1 MRVLLALICL
11 LVAAPA
17 AAETITVP
25 FTNGAGVYTAGSFS
39 GEVEI
44 TVSGTGW
51 SLGNCLNDAFYVFS
65 GCGSPYYNSSWYH
78 LRINGGHPADQI
90 SVPPYAS
97 SHVYTFTFDVGA
109 AAAPV
114 RFWVSDGNFNDN
126 GGSYT
131 VTIVP
136 ADEPPIADAGG
147 PYAVDEGGSV
157 TLDGSGSSDPDG
169 LIVDYAWDCEDDGLI
184 DQSGASATVS
194 CGYDE
199 DGVLTARLIVTDDEG
214 QTAEATASVAVA
226 NLAPT
231 IANLQTPT
239 DVSEGQSVAFA
250 AGATDPG
257 PLDSVTLTWDWGDG
271 TPTATGATPSH
282 AFGDDGTYTVTVTA
296 DDGDGGTD
304 STTTSVGVG
313 NVAPSITST
322 PPATAVEGTLFLYAA
337 TATDPAGINDPL
349 GWTLSVGPAGMA
361 GDPST
366 GEITWTP
373 SLAHALAGSTS
384 ALLLVDDGDG
394 GVDSQGWSIA
404 VSWIDDDADG
414 MADTWE
420 TDNGLDPTDPG
431 DAPLDN
437 DGDGLTNLEEFEAGT
452 DPNAWGGPSTPVPLA
467 PIAGEETTTAPSLR
481 VLNATDPDG
490 DPLELTFELYED
502 ATLTTLVTS
511 SPPVAQDP
519 SGETAWPVDQL
530 LVENA
535 QYHWRAAAADPF
547 ADGPFSAVESFVVN
561 ELNEP
566 PAAPVIVTPGEG
578 ELVAALA
585 PAFQWSV
592 SSDPDGD
599 AVTYDVEVHADVD
612 LSGAVASEADIDDL
626 DGGFVDW
633 TPATDL
639 TEDTWHWARARGV
652 DEHGLSGDWSEVV
665 SFLVTADSG
674 APSGIV
680 ILAPEDGSE
689 VDTLSPQI
697 LAGGALDPEGQPL
710 VYDLEVV
717 AGSTEAAAA
726 VPEFEGT
733 AAWFLASDG
742 IALPENTW
750 AEARARAG
758 DPDGLW
764 SAYATSTFFVNS
776 VNDPPTVPALLAPAD
791 GTEVAEQPI
800 QLSVA
805 WSSDPDE
812 DALRYDLLL
821 AQDGVGFH
829 TIEGVDGGNALLD
842 GAGEVHVPAG
852 LSLEAGTYEFS
863 ARAVD
868 EHGLASDWA
877 VAVEFLIPEGSVT
890 TDPPAGDD
898 DDGDDVPPDCGCSA
912 TASPGSAGALLLLVA
927 VGGRWRRRR
936 QH

>member
-1 MRVLLALICL
+1 MRLLTVLFALLI
-11 LVAAPA
+11 AAPA
-17 AAETITVP
+17 AAETVTVP
-25 FTNGAGVYTAGSFS
+25 FTNGAGVYTSASFS

-65 GCGSPYYNSSWYH
+65 CGSPYYDSSWYH

-90 SVPPYAS
+90 SVPAYDS
-97 SHVYTFTFDVGA
+97 SHVYTFTFDLGPSS
-109 AAAPV
+109 APV

-131 VTIVP
+131 VEIVP
-136 ADEPPIADAGG
+136 ANEPPVADAGG
-147 PYAVDEGGSV
+147 PYSVDEGGTV
-157 TLDGSGSSDPDG
+157 TVDASGSTDDGS
-169 LIVDYAWDCEDDGLI
+169 IVDYAWDCEDDGVI
-184 DQSGASATVS
+184 DASGASPTAACT
-194 CGYDE
+194 YPQ
-199 DGVLTARLIVTDDEG
+199 DGAFTASVIVTDDEG
-214 QTAEATASVAVA
+214 STASASAVVTVS

-231 IANLQTPT
+231 ITSVQTPS

-271 TPTATGATPSH
+271 TPTDVGETPSH
-282 AFGDDGTYTVTVTA
+282 AFPDNGVFTVTITA

-313 NVAPSITST
+313 NVPPTITTT
-322 PPATAVEGTLFLYAA
+322 PGATAVEGTPYVYAA
-337 TATDPAGINDPL
+337 AATDPAGVNDPFT
-349 GWTLSVGPAGMA
+349 WTLSLGPAGMSA
-361 GDPST
+361 DPAS
-366 GEITWTP
+366 GEVTWTP
-373 SLAHALAGSTS
+373 TLAQALAGSTS
-384 ALLLVDDGDG
+384 AALAVDDGDG
-394 GVDSQGWSIA
+394 GSASQNWPITI
-404 VSWIDDDADG
+404 SWIDDDADG

-467 PIAGEETTTAPSLR
+467 PIAGEETTTAPSLL

-490 DPLELTFELYED
+490 DSLDLTYELYED
-502 ATLTTLVTS
+502 AALTTLVTT
-511 SPPVAQDP
+511 SPLVPQDP

-530 LVENA
+530 LTENA
-535 QYHWRAAAADPF
+535 AYHWRAAASDPF
-547 ADGPFSAVESFVVN
+547 ADGPFSSVETFVVN
-561 ELNEP
+561 EVNEP
-566 PAAPVIVTPGEG
+566 PSAPVIVTPGEG
-578 ELVAALA
+578 ELVASLT
-585 PAFQWSV
+585 PAMQWGV

-599 AVTYDVEVHADVD
+599 DVAYDVEVFADVD
-612 LSGAVASEADIDDL
+612 LTVAVVVETGIVDI

-633 TPATDL
+633 SPLTDL
-639 TEDTWHWARARGV
+639 TEDAWHWVRARAV
-652 DEHGLSGDWSEVV
+652 DEHGLAGDWSAVV
-665 SFLVTADSG
+665 SFLVTADDG
-674 APSGIV
+674 APSGLV

-689 VDTLSPQI
+689 VDTLSPTI
-697 LAGGALDPEGQPL
+697 LAGGAVDPEGQPL
-710 VYDLEVV
+710 VYELEVV
-717 AGSTEAAAA
+717 TDDATEGVS

-733 AAWFLASDG
+733 AAWDLAVDG
-742 IALPENTW
+742 IALPENRW
-750 AEARARAG
+750 ATANARAG

-776 VNDPPTVPALLAPAD
+776 VNDPPSVPALLAPSD
-791 GTEVAEQPI
+791 GAELSEQPI

-805 WSSDPDE
+805 WSTDPDE

-842 GAGEVHVPAG
+842 GAGEVTLPAG
-852 LSLEAGTYEFS
+852 ISLEAGSYEFS

-877 VAVEFLIPEGSVT
+877 VAVVFTIPEGSVV

-898 DDGDDVPPDCGCSA
+898 DDAEEPPDCGCSTA
-912 TASPGSAGALLLLVA
+912 ASPESAAPLLLLLTTA
-927 VGGRWRRRR
+927 GGRWRRRR